1 MKLDRW
7 SMKENNLGWT
17 NKHREKVLKTKS
29 LDAKKNIFKKQ
40 QRIAIMSRSSL
51 IQIINKTDS
60 NAELE
65 HHFYVCFFSLWTK
78 KKKEENPS
86 C

>member
-1 MKLDRW
+1 MLW
-7 SMKENNLGWT
+7 PCSTNTQYTILLVYVLYAGNN
-17 NKHREKVLKTKS
+17 
-29 LDAKKNIFKKQ
+29 F
-40 QRIAIMSRSSL
+40 RIAIMSRSSL

-65 HHFYVCFFSLWTK
+65 HHFY
-78 KKKEENPS
+78 KEENPS